1 VIRLGDP
8 SELVGRR
15 VRVRLPGGRTCAMAP
30 HVDAEDGRVGMAVA
44 VVAVL
49 DGAGGSPHHV
59 LVRFDE
65 WVRWSTA
72 IGDRMVTTQ
81 LSERLYASDEL
92 VALD

>member
-1 VIRLGDP
+1 MIRLGDS

-15 VRVRLPGGRTCAMAP
+15 VRVRLLDGRTCVEAP
-30 HVDAEDGRVGMAVA
+30 HVDAEDGRAGVA
-44 VVAVL
+44 IAIVAIL
-49 DGAGGSPHHV
+49 GGTGDSPHHV

-72 IGDRMVTTQ
+72 IGDRVVTTQ
-81 LSERLYASDEL
+81 LSERLYAVDEL